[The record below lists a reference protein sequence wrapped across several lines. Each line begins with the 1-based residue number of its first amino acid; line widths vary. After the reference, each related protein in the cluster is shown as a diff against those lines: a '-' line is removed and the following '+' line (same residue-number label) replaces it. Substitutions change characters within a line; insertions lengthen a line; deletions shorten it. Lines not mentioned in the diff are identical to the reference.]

1 MKDKLKK
8 DYLTKEEI
16 DTIIIAAMNSL
27 RKDENL
33 IEGLNFNYLAM
44 EHSFFD
50 SLGIFCIKDF
60 NDEER
65 DKLYNE
71 GLLDEFIDS
80 VKNARYAYNL
90 LHTIADK
97 SVNNIEGVI
106 NKLFGDITNS
116 NTNLEDLQE
125 ALPQLQEV
133 FQKYDNIVNGNAEE
147 TK

>member
-1 MKDKLKK
+1 MKDKLKR

-16 DTIIIAAMNSL
+16 DTIIIAAMKAF
-27 RKDENL
+27 REEGL

-60 NDEER
+60 DDEAR
-65 DKLYNE
+65 DELYNK

-80 VKNARYAYNL
+80 IKNARYTYNL
-90 LHTIADK
+90 LHSIADK
-97 SVNNIEGVI
+97 SINNIEGVI
-106 NKLFGDITNS
+106 TKLFGDIS
-116 NTNLEDLQE
+116 NNNINIEDLE
-125 ALPQLQEV
+125 KALPQLQEA
-133 FQKYDNIVNGNAEE
+133 FTKYDKIINRNVEE